1 MFLNFA
7 GSEYIFFRWELKAEK
22 GRRRERLRHRLAVP
36 VIVHGDFLPA
46 RRVAGAEPDKKKGG
60 KRPEKKRACS
70 ALSGDDAK
78 RCHGDAMHFVY
89 FMRCVWCFRVHTLRK
104 KSESVSCRVFFELAR
119 GSRHVARRHL
129 LKPLF
134 CFE

>member
-60 KRPEKKRACS
+60 KRPEKSGPARLSQATTQNDVMAMPCILCILCVVCGVSACT
-70 ALSGDDAK
+70 
-78 RCHGDAMHFVY
+78 H
-89 FMRCVWCFRVHTLRK
+89 
-104 KSESVSCRVFFELAR
+104 
-119 GSRHVARRHL
+119 
-129 LKPLF
+129 
-134 CFE
+134 